1 MADRVVLGEKDEET
15 IRLVSAVA
23 AHDTAFDALTKEG
36 TPSLIAL
43 EKTTPAYSDILKR
56 GDYFARLERV
66 EPSVPHF
73 LPGLPANAPRNRR
86 GLAEWLVSPEQPLMA
101 RVTVNRVWQELFGR
115 GLVETSGDFGVMG
128 DRPTHPE
135 LLDWLAVEFRES
147 GWDVKRLYRLLVTS
161 AAYRQTAA
169 ATPDRLAKDP
179 SNKLISRGPRFRMDA
194 EMLRDSAL
202 AASGLLVDKIGGPP
216 VKPYQPPGIWE
227 EVAMPES
234 NTKTYVPDKGE
245 GLYRRSLYTFW
256 KRASPPASLETF
268 DATSREVV
276 CSRRARSNTP
286 LQAFVTMND
295 PQWVEAA
302 RRLAERAVAAAPESE
317 RRLDFLARETL
328 ARPLRAA
335 ETKALLGTAERVRAK
350 YAVDDAAAG
359 SLLKVGESRPDP
371 ALPAAELATWTV
383 VASQFLNLDEFLN
396 K

>member
-1 MADRVVLGEKDEET
+1 
-15 IRLVSAVA
+15 
-23 AHDTAFDALTKEG
+23 
-36 TPSLIAL
+36 
-43 EKTTPAYSDILKR
+43 
-56 GDYFARLERV
+56 
-66 EPSVPHF
+66 
-73 LPGLPANAPRNRR
+73 
-86 GLAEWLVSPEQPLMA
+86 
-101 RVTVNRVWQELFGR
+101 
-115 GLVETSGDFGVMG
+115 
-128 DRPTHPE
+128 
-135 LLDWLAVEFRES
+135 
-147 GWDVKRLYRLLVTS
+147 
-161 AAYRQTAA
+161 
-169 ATPDRLAKDP
+169 
-179 SNKLISRGPRFRMDA
+179 FRMDA

-202 AASGLLVDKIGGPP
+202 AAAGLLVEKIGGPP

-245 GLYRRSLYTFW
+245 GLYRRSVYTFW

-276 CSRRARSNTP
+276 CSRRTRSNTP

-302 RRLAERAVAAAPESE
+302 RRLAERAVAAAPTSE

-328 ARPLRAA
+328 ARPLQAA
-335 ETKALLGTAERVRAK
+335 EIKSLLGSAERVRAK
-350 YAVDDAAAG
+350 YAFDAEAAA
-359 SLLKVGESRPDP
+359 SLVKVGESPADP